1 MADREREVTMRFL
14 AEPTDI
20 NFGGKVHGGAVM
32 KWIDQAGYTCAA
44 GWSGQYCVTVYVGG
58 ISFYKPVLIGNV
70 VEAHA
75 RLVHT
80 GRTRSMHVV
89 VDVGASDPKDR
100 LRTTTTHCVI
110 VFVAVDERG
119 DPVEVTRWLPETRG
133 GRGRR
138 TVRREAHGA
147 AQGQRS
153 RWQTSAA
160 PRPSNSN
167 PPTLKVTTARPTCGL
182 SITTSL
188 QEGTEALLA
197 ACTADHRRG
206 T

>member
-32 KWIDQAGYTCAA
+32 KWIDQAGYTCAV

-58 ISFYKPVLIGNV
+58 IRFYKPVLIGNV

-119 DPVEVTRWLPETRG
+119 DPVEVTRWLPETEEDVALEQYAVKLMELRKGRGVG
-133 GRGRR
+133 GRPPRR
-138 TVRREAHGA
+138 R
-147 AQGQRS
+147 
-153 RWQTSAA
+153 A
-160 PRPSNSN
+160 PL
-167 PPTLKVTTARPTCGL
+167 TLTRQP
-182 SITTSL
+182 
-188 QEGTEALLA
+188 
-197 ACTADHRRG
+197 
-206 T
+206 